1 MKKSKRHKSFKE
13 AMKAVFEKH
22 GDLLNDLRILE
33 EIEKR
38 KRKKYYLCG

>member
-1 MKKSKRHKSFKE
+1 
-13 AMKAVFEKH
+13 MKAVFEKH